1 MEGPDDL
8 GARDGGAM
16 TGGLL
21 FELPGGWAVALDVAV
36 WGAWSAAA
44 GYACHSAPAARFTR
58 DTWLTR
64 PRGFERGGAWYQQ
77 RLRIKRWKDRLP
89 EAGALFAGG
98 FSKRRLVR
106 RDPAYLSRFAAET
119 RRAELTHWTTM
130 VVVPVFVLWNP
141 WWACSVM
148 VAYAA
153 LANLPCIAAQRYNRA
168 RLERMLGARVRTGPG
183 DAQTPQISTARPNP
197 G

>member
-8 GARDGGAM
+8 RAQNGG
-16 TGGLL
+16 TVTRGLV

-36 WGAWSAAA
+36 WAVWSTAV
-44 GYACHSAPAARFTR
+44 GYAYHSFPVGWFAH

-64 PRGFERGGAWYQQ
+64 PRRFERGAWYQR

-98 FSKRRLVR
+98 FPKRRLAHP
-106 RDPAYLSRFAAET
+106 DPAYLARFAAET

-130 VVVPVFVLWNP
+130 AVVPVFVLWNP

-153 LANLPCIAAQRYNRA
+153 VANLPCIAVQRYNRV
-168 RLERMLGARVRTGPG
+168 RLERMLAARATAAPSGTGAP
-183 DAQTPQISTARPNP
+183 QTSTARSKV

>member
-1 MEGPDDL
+1 MEGTDDL
-8 GARDGGAM
+8 RARNGG
-16 TGGLL
+16 TVTRGLV
-21 FELPGGWAVALDVAV
+21 FEVPSGWAAALDVAV
-36 WGAWSAAA
+36 WAVWGTAV
-44 GYACHSAPAARFTR
+44 GYAYHSLPAGRFTH

-64 PRGFERGGAWYQQ
+64 PRGFERGAWYQR

-98 FSKRRLVR
+98 FPKHRLAHQ
-106 RDPAYLSRFAAET
+106 DPVYLSRFAAET

-130 VVVPVFVLWNP
+130 AVVPVFVLWNP
-141 WWACSVM
+141 WWACGVM

-153 LANLPCIAAQRYNRA
+153 VANLPCIAVQRYNRV
-168 RLERMLGARVRTGPG
+168 RLERMLAARAMSATSGVAPS
-183 DAQTPQISTARPNP
+183 QTSTARPNV